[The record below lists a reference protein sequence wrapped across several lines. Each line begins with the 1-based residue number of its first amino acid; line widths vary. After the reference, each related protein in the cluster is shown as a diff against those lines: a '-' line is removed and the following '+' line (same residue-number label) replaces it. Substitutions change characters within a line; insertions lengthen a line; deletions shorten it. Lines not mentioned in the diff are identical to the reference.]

1 MMLSQCPRIVNFWA
15 AAFYWESPFLSK
27 LCNILKFVPVTR
39 AQERD
44 RKKKLFNWPLNG
56 TGSEATFEYSLS
68 LLKNMECVALCPE
81 GDTHTQSHMAHFRT
95 GTARMLYEAA
105 QQGIPLC

>member
-1 MMLSQCPRIVNFWA
+1 
-15 AAFYWESPFLSK
+15 
-27 LCNILKFVPVTR
+27 
-39 AQERD
+39 
-44 RKKKLFNWPLNG
+44 
-56 TGSEATFEYSLS
+56 
-68 LLKNMECVALCPE
+68 MECVALCPE